1 VASPDKISEAT
12 PSATALMLH
21 HGAHPSRPLAS
32 PDPAGEPAPGYVPRM
47 TGPDVLMVHG
57 FGTSHAAT
65 WLGNGWVDLLGDAG
79 RTVIGVDLL
88 GHGEAP
94 KPSDPEDYR
103 DLEDRILDRLPDEP
117 VDAIGF
123 SAGAMAILWLAAQ
136 HPERFRRIVVA
147 GVGRNLFES
156 DPARGAAVI
165 EAVRTGE
172 ASNPELRYFADLPDA
187 AGADRAALTAFLQRP
202 DRRVF
207 SAELLAGVRVPV
219 QVVLGD
225 RDFAAPADLLVD
237 ALPDATSVTLRGVD
251 HFATP
256 RDFGFID
263 AALGFLDAQ
272 PF

>member
-1 VASPDKISEAT
+1 MA
-12 PSATALMLH
+12 
-21 HGAHPSRPLAS
+21 
-32 PDPAGEPAPGYVPRM
+32 
-47 TGPDVLMVHG
+47 GPDVLMVHG

-65 WLGNGWVDLLGDAG
+65 WLGNGWVDLLADAG

-88 GHGEAP
+88 GHGDAP
-94 KPSDPEDYR
+94 RPLDPEAYR
-103 DLEDRILDRLPDEP
+103 DLENHILDRLPDES

-123 SAGAMAILWLAAQ
+123 SAGAMAILWLAAH
-136 HPERFRRIVVA
+136 HPGRFRRIVVA

-156 DPARGAAVI
+156 DPERSAAVV
-165 EAVRTGE
+165 EAVRSGE

-187 AGADRAALTAFLQRP
+187 AGADRQALTAFMSRP
-202 DRRVF
+202 DRRIF
-207 SAELLAGVRVPV
+207 SEALLACVTVPV

-225 RDFAAPADLLVD
+225 RDFAAPADRLVE
-237 ALPDATSVTLRGVD
+237 ALPDATHVTLRGVD

-263 AALGFLDAQ
+263 AALGFIDAQ

>member
-1 VASPDKISEAT
+1 MASPGKISEAT
-12 PSATALMLH
+12 PPATARMPH
-21 HGAHPSRPLAS
+21 HLAHPSGPPAG
-32 PDPAGEPAPGYVPRM
+32 PDPTGERTPGYVRRM

-57 FGTSHAAT
+57 FGTSYAAT

-103 DLEDRILDRLPDEP
+103 DLEDRILEQLPDEP

-123 SAGAMAILWLAAQ
+123 SAGAMAILWLAAH
-136 HPERFRRIVVA
+136 HPERFHRIVVA

-156 DPARGAAVI
+156 DSTRGAAVV

-172 ASNPELRYFADLPDA
+172 ASTPELRYFADLPEA

-207 SAELLAGVRVPV
+207 TPELLAGVTVPV

-225 RDFAAPADLLVD
+225 RDFAAPADLLVE
-237 ALPDATSVTLRGVD
+237 ALPDATHVTLRGVD

>member
-1 VASPDKISEAT
+1 MA
-12 PSATALMLH
+12 
-21 HGAHPSRPLAS
+21 
-32 PDPAGEPAPGYVPRM
+32 
-47 TGPDVLMVHG
+47 GPDVLMVHG

-65 WLGNGWVDLLGDAG
+65 WLGNGWVDLLADAG

-88 GHGEAP
+88 GHGDAP
-94 KPSDPEDYR
+94 RPLDPESYR
-103 DLEDRILDRLPDEP
+103 DLENHILDRLPDEP

-123 SAGAMAILWLAAQ
+123 SAGAMAILWLAAH
-136 HPERFRRIVVA
+136 HPGRFRRIVVA

-156 DPARGAAVI
+156 DPERSAAVV
-165 EAVRTGE
+165 EAVRSGE

-187 AGADRAALTAFLQRP
+187 AGADRQALTAFMSRP

-207 SAELLAGVRVPV
+207 SEDLLAGVTVPV

-225 RDFAAPADLLVD
+225 RDFAAPADRLVE
-237 ALPDATSVTLRGVD
+237 ALPDATHVTLRGVD

-263 AALGFLDAQ
+263 AALGFIDAQ

>member
-1 VASPDKISEAT
+1 
-12 PSATALMLH
+12 MF
-21 HGAHPSRPLAS
+21 
-32 PDPAGEPAPGYVPRM
+32 PGM
-47 TGPDVLMVHG
+47 GGPDVLMVHG
-57 FGTSHAAT
+57 FGTSFAAT
-65 WLGNGWVDLLGDAG
+65 WLGNGWVDLLAEAG

-88 GHGEAP
+88 GHGESP
-94 KPSDPEDYR
+94 KPSDPEAYR
-103 DLEDRILDRLPDEP
+103 DLEDRILESLPDEP

-136 HPERFRRIVVA
+136 HPARFHRIVVA

-156 DPARGAAVI
+156 DPTRGATVV

-172 ASNPELRYFADLPDA
+172 ADNPELRYFADLPEA
-187 AGADRAALTAFLQRP
+187 AGADRAALTAFLTRP

-207 SAELLAGVRVPV
+207 SAELLNGVTVPV

-225 RDFAAPADLLVD
+225 RDFAGPADLLVE
-237 ALPDATSVTLRGVD
+237 ALPDATHVTLRGVD